1 MHGAITRPLHG
12 EGLLYNSIFWR
23 ISFLEESIMTNRLQ
37 LRNRIWWMPMAA
49 TSAALAL
56 AVVFASALIMSQS
69 AHAQTLTVLYSFTGG
84 ADGSSPTMGLI
95 RDSKGNLYG
104 TTGGGAYGAGVVFK
118 VDKHGTE
125 TVLYSFMSSTD
136 GGYPQSGL
144 IRDTAGNLYGT
155 TEYGGAY
162 SYGTVYELS
171 PSGVETVLYSF
182 KGPGGDG
189 SYPLGGLVRDT
200 AGNFY
205 GTTSAGGTYS
215 LGTVYKLSSTGTE
228 TILHNF
234 GQGSDGTDPQ
244 TGVIR
249 TGSTLYGTTLTGGA
263 YGVGTVWKL
272 SATGKETILHS
283 FAGGNSDGAY
293 PEGTLL
299 LANGNLYGTTFEGGL
314 YTGPGIVYELS
325 LKGAET
331 VLSNFGPDNGIG
343 TYAGVIR
350 DPAGNLYGTD
360 AFGGA
365 AGSGTNDGTVYELT
379 GIGNVSVLYS
389 FCSALNCTDGAHPY
403 SGLVRDGGGNL
414 YGTTELGGAY
424 GFGTVWKLTP

>member
-1 MHGAITRPLHG
+1 MKNTLQHR
-12 EGLLYNSIFWR
+12 NW
-23 ISFLEESIMTNRLQ
+23 ISRMRL
-37 LRNRIWWMPMAA
+37 AA

-56 AVVFASALIMSQS
+56 ATVLVPLVIATQS
-69 AHAQTLTVLYSFTGG
+69 AQAHTLTVLYSFTGG
-84 ADGSSPTMGLI
+84 ADGSSPTQGLI
-95 RDSKGNLYG
+95 RDSAGNLYG
-104 TTGGGAYGAGVVFK
+104 TTGGGVYGLGVVFK

-125 TVLYSFMSSTD
+125 TVLYSFKGGPSD
-136 GGYPQSGL
+136 GGYPESGL

-155 TEYGGAY
+155 TEYGGAG
-162 SYGTVYELS
+162 YGTVYELS
-171 PSGVETVLYSF
+171 ASGVETVLYSF

-189 SYPLGGLVRDT
+189 ANPTGPVVRDT

-205 GTTSAGGTYS
+205 GTTSAGGTYA
-215 LGTVYKLSSTGTE
+215 LGTVYKLSATGTE

-234 GQGSDGTDPQ
+234 GNGTDGAEPY

-249 TGSTLYGTTLTGGA
+249 SGTTLYGNTVAGGSF
-263 YGVGTVWKL
+263 GVGTVWKL
-272 SATGKETILHS
+272 SAAGKETVLHN

-293 PEGTLL
+293 PEGSLL
-299 LANGNLYGTTFEGGL
+299 LANGNLFGTTFEGGL

-325 LKGAET
+325 LLGAET
-331 VLSNFGPDNGIG
+331 VLSNFGPDNGAG

-350 DPAGNLYGTD
+350 DAAGNLYGTD

-389 FCSALNCTDGAHPY
+389 FCSVLNCADGGHPYAGLLRDGA
-403 SGLVRDGGGNL
+403 GNF
-414 YGTTELGGAY
+414 YGTAETGGAY
-424 GFGTVWKLTP
+424 GYGTVWKLTP